1 MRESQ
6 AYLLWLYA
14 ALKQN
19 NEKTRAVLEA
29 FSSAKAFYHASDGE
43 HRDFFRDVLHSRDA
57 SETIKRDGRRVKQIR
72 EVLKG
77 TNTYLM
83 TLEDSEYP
91 RRLRE
96 IQSPPVLLFV
106 QGALP
111 GDDELS
117 IAVVGARVPTQ
128 YGRYITRK
136 ITEDLSKRG
145 VSIISGLAR
154 GVDGEAHE
162 SAIRAGGKTVGVLG
176 CGIEKSYP
184 QDTFG
189 LRPAMVKNGAV
200 VSEFLP
206 GTEPHKGNFP
216 RRNRIVS
223 GLSDG
228 VLVTEAALQS
238 GSLVTARLAGDQ
250 GREVFAVPGNADE
263 GTSDGCHWLIQNG
276 AKLTTSYEDILEE
289 YAHRISLP
297 AEGKEEKTEA
307 PKGLLKEE
315 EAIYRLL
322 SHTKPMHVDEL
333 SVSAGLSTKDALA
346 ALFSLEMKDFARQ
359 LPGQQYVKR

>member
-19 NEKTRAVLEA
+19 NEKTRAVLDT
-29 FSSAKAFYHASDGE
+29 FSSAKAFYHASDAE
-43 HRDFFRDVLHSRDA
+43 HRDFFKNVLHSRDA
-57 SETIKRDGRRVKQIR
+57 SETVKRDGQRVKEIR
-72 EVLKG
+72 ETLRG
-77 TNTYLM
+77 TNTYLI
-83 TLEDSEYP
+83 TLSDDEYP

-96 IQSPPVLLFV
+96 IQNPPVLLFV
-106 QGALP
+106 QGTLP
-111 GDDELS
+111 KDDELS

-128 YGRYITRK
+128 YGRYMTRK
-136 ITEDLSKRG
+136 LTEELAQRG

-162 SAIRAGGKTVGVLG
+162 SALKAGGRTVGVLG
-176 CGIEKSYP
+176 CGIDKTYP
-184 QDTFG
+184 RDTFD
-189 LRPAMVKNGAV
+189 LRAKMTRQGAV

-206 GTEPHKGNFP
+206 GSEPIKRNFP

-228 VLVTEAALQS
+228 VLVTEAALRS
-238 GSLVTARLAGDQ
+238 GSLVTAKLAGEQ

-263 GTSDGCHWLIQNG
+263 ETSAGCHWLIQNG

-289 YAHRISLP
+289 YTHRLALP
-297 AEGKEEKTEA
+297 LEKEEADKA
-307 PKGLLKEE
+307 PKGLTED
-315 EAIYRLL
+315 EAALYGLL
-322 SHTKPMHVDEL
+322 SRTKPKHTDEL
-333 SVSAGLSTKDALA
+333 SFSAGMDAKDALA
-346 ALFSLEMKDFARQ
+346 ALFSLEMKDLVEQ
-359 LPGQQYVKR
+359 LPGGLYVKR